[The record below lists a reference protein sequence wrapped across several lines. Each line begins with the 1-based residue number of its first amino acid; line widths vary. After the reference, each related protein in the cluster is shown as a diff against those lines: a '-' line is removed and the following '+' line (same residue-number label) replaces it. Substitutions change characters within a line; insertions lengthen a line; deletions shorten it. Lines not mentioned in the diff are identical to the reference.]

1 MNHKFGILLAV
12 SALFLGPIGA
22 PGASAQTDAG
32 AFLAAADEAMG
43 ASALNSLHITGSGW
57 YGPLGQNFSP
67 EEHWARV
74 SLQSYDLTIDYE
86 DGATREEI
94 VLTQGDYPSR
104 GGGFQPIMGERR
116 TLTFVDGD
124 DAWGQN
130 PGGAMMAQP
139 GQAEVRQFLIATSP
153 HGFITAALESDDAT
167 VVDRYLVAENR
178 TVKVVGFTTMGKYRV
193 TGEFG
198 EDHMLQRIITWI
210 PNPVM
215 GDMQYEIRYEDY
227 RDIGDGVM
235 FPFHFHAHQG
245 DQFALPTN
253 FARNW
258 MDYRLTE
265 AEANIDVD
273 IEVPAA
279 FAEAQP
285 QPQNVVST
293 QLGDGVWLIGGG
305 SHNSIAVEFN
315 DFVTVI
321 EGPLNDARSY
331 AVINE
336 TKRLI
341 PNKPIR
347 YLVNT
352 HHHWDHL
359 GGVRNFVAE
368 GATIVT
374 NEANEE
380 FYNNV
385 VFATQSRSLE
395 PDRLHL
401 FPFATTGPTPLRLE
415 TMTDRH
421 AISDGDRTLML
432 FHVPNLDHAATM
444 LVAYLPEEGIIVNA
458 DLYSRPLQPGDP
470 PPATISDSMIQ
481 LYRTIQRWGLDV
493 TTHVP
498 IHGAPGP
505 HSEFERIVGPAA
517 MQQADAAGG
526 GG

>member
-1 MNHKFGILLAV
+1 MKHKLGLVFV
-12 SALFLGPIGA
+12 FSALIAGPA
-22 PGASAQTDAG
+22 AAQEDAS

-43 ASALNSLHITGSGW
+43 ASDLNTLHIAGSGW
-57 YGPLGQNFSP
+57 YGPLGQNFAP
-67 EEHWARV
+67 DEHWARV
-74 SLQSYDLTIDYE
+74 SLQNYDLTIDYE
-86 DGATREEI
+86 NSATREEI
-94 VLTQGDYPSR
+94 VLTQGNYPSR
-104 GGGFQPIMGERR
+104 GGGFQPIAGERR
-116 TLTFVDGD
+116 TLSFVSGD

-130 PGGAMMAQP
+130 PGGPMTAQP
-139 GQAEVRQFLIATSP
+139 DQAEVRRFLIATSP
-153 HGFITAALESDDAT
+153 HGFIRAAMEADDAT
-167 VVDRYLVAENR
+167 VTDRYLVGDNR
-178 TVKVVGFTTMGKYRV
+178 TVKVVGFTTMDKYRV

-198 EDHMLQRIITWI
+198 EDHLLQRVITWL

-227 RDIGDGVM
+227 RDIGGGVM
-235 FPFHFHAHQG
+235 FPFHYHAHQG
-245 DQFALPTN
+245 DQFMLPTN

-265 AEANIDVD
+265 AEANVDVD
-273 IEVPAA
+273 IEVPAE
-279 FAEAQP
+279 FAGAEVP
-285 QPQNVVST
+285 PVNVAST
-293 QLGDGVWLIGGG
+293 ALGDGVWLVGGG
-305 SHNSIAVEFN
+305 SHNSIAIEFN
-315 DFVTVI
+315 DFITVI
-321 EGPLNDARSY
+321 EAPLDDARSY

-368 GATIVT
+368 GATIIT
-374 NEANEE
+374 HEANEE

-385 VFATQSRSLE
+385 VFATQSRSLN

-401 FPFATTGPTPLRLE
+401 FPFATTGPTPLRIE

-444 LVAYLPEEGIIVNA
+444 LIAYLPEEGIVVNA
-458 DLYSRPLQPGDP
+458 DLYSRPPQEGDP
-470 PPATISDSMIQ
+470 VPDTISDGMIQ
-481 LYRTIQRWGLDV
+481 LYRTIERWDLEV

-498 IHGAPGP
+498 IHGNPGP
-505 HSEFERIVGPAA
+505 HSVFERITAPAA
-517 MQQADAAGG
+517 MQTANAGG
-526 GG
+526 EGG

>member
-1 MNHKFGILLAV
+1 MRFTLGMVFAAT
-12 SALFLGPIGA
+12 ALITA
-22 PGASAQTDAG
+22 PATAQEDAT
-32 AFLAAADEAMG
+32 AFLQAADEAMG
-43 ASALNSLHITGSGW
+43 ASNLDTLHIAGSGW

-74 SLQSYDLTIDYE
+74 NLQSYDLTIDYE
-86 DGATREEI
+86 AGATREEI

-116 TLTFVDGD
+116 TLAFVSGD

-130 PGGAMMAQP
+130 PGGAMEAQP
-139 GQAEVRQFLIATSP
+139 DQAEVRQFLIATSP
-153 HGFITAALESDDAT
+153 HGFIKAAMEADDAT
-167 VVDRYLVAENR
+167 VTDRYLVGENR
-178 TVKVVGFTTMGKYRV
+178 TVKVVGFTTMEKYRV

-198 EDHMLQRIITWI
+198 DDHMLQRVITWL

-215 GDMQYEIRYEDY
+215 GDMQYEIRYDDY

-235 FPFHFHAHQG
+235 FPFHYHAHQG
-245 DQFALPTN
+245 DQFMLPTN

-258 MDYRLTE
+258 MDYRLTV
-265 AEANIDVD
+265 AEANPDVD
-273 IEVPAA
+273 IEVPAE
-279 FAEAQP
+279 FRNAQP
-285 QPQNVVST
+285 QPVNVAST

-305 SHNSIAVEFN
+305 SHNSVAIEFD
-315 DFVTVI
+315 DFITVI
-321 EGPLNDARSY
+321 EAPLNDARSY
-331 AVINE
+331 AVIGE
-336 TKRLI
+336 AKRLI

-368 GATIVT
+368 GATVVT
-374 NEANEE
+374 HEANED
-380 FYNNV
+380 FYHDV
-385 VFATQSRSLE
+385 VFATQSRLLE

-401 FPFATTGPTPLRLE
+401 FPFATTGPTPLRIE

-432 FHVPNLDHAATM
+432 FHVPDLDHAATM
-444 LVAYLPEEGIIVNA
+444 LIAYLPEEQIVVNA

-470 PPATISDSMIQ
+470 APANISDGMIQ
-481 LYRTIQRWGLDV
+481 LYRTIRRWDLDV
-493 TTHVP
+493 ASHVP
-498 IHGAPGP
+498 IHGMPGP
-505 HSEFERIVGPAA
+505 HSEFERVVAPAA
-517 MQQADAAGG
+517 MQQANAGG
-526 GG
+526 GGG